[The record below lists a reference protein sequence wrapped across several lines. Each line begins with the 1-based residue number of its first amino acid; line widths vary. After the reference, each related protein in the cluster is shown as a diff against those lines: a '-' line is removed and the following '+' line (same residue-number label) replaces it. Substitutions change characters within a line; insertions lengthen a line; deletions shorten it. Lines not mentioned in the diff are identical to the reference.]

1 MFRLIKDYGHERVVF
16 GWDPSSNLRCI
27 IAVHS
32 TTLGPAAGGCR
43 FWSYESDEDA
53 LRDALR
59 LSRAMTYKY
68 AAAGVNLGGG
78 KAVLIGDPSI
88 SGNEREALFRSLGRL
103 IDSLGGTYYTGQ
115 DVGTTLK
122 DMEFIYSETP
132 YVITLPEYMGGSG
145 FISSATAWGVFLGL
159 KVCVELTFG
168 TKDIKGLRIAVQGV
182 GSVGSSLVE
191 FAVREGALVTV
202 ADINQDRVNEI
213 ASRFPVTVVG
223 VDEIFNVDC
232 DVFSPCALGGILNPR
247 NIERLKCRVVA
258 GAANNQ
264 LASEEECGKLLAERN
279 ILYAPDFI
287 INAGGAIYDSDR
299 LFSGR
304 FNKERAT
311 KKVEEIP
318 ETLKAVFRMARQ
330 HNMLPQEAAYKYAE
344 DRLKK
349 IHNLRTFGRQVKR

>member
-1 MFRLIKDYGHERVVF
+1 MFRLIEDYGHERVVL

-27 IAVHS
+27 IAIHN

-43 FWSYESDEDA
+43 FWNYKNDDDA

-78 KAVLIGDPSI
+78 KVVIIGDPSI

-103 IDSLGGTYYTGQ
+103 IDSLGGAYYTGE

-145 FISSATAWGVFLGL
+145 FISPATAWGVFLGL
-159 KVCVELTFG
+159 KVCVELIFG
-168 TKDIKGLRIAVQGV
+168 RKDTEGLRIAVQGV

-191 FAVREGALVTV
+191 FAVKEGALVTV
-202 ADINQDRVNEI
+202 ADINTDRVNEI
-213 ASRFPVTVVG
+213 ASKFPVTVVG
-223 VDEIFNVDC
+223 IDEILDVDC
-232 DVFSPCALGGILNPR
+232 DVFSPCALGGILTPQ
-247 NIERLKCRVVA
+247 NIQRLKCRIIA

-264 LASEEECGKLLAERN
+264 LASEECGKLLSERN

-299 LFSGR
+299 LFSGG
-304 FNKERAT
+304 FNKDRAT
-311 KKVEEIP
+311 RKVEEIP
-318 ETLKAVFRMARQ
+318 ETLKTVFRMAQQ
-330 HNMLPQEAAYKYAE
+330 HNMLPQEAASKYAE
-344 DRLKK
+344 DRLKR
-349 IHNLRTFGRQVKR
+349 IENLRIFAGQMKR